1 MRIRSSQ
8 PTTFFGKTSRS
19 KKSVVCLLT
28 LIIPLAGVSVEKTSA
43 AIPAPTCKTIVTNPA
58 VTKGILLN
66 CLDGRGKFIFQSI
79 RGPAILN
86 VWGSW
91 CFPCREEIPYLVQIA
106 KTKKVQIIGIDASE
120 KSDAAGMAFVK
131 AHDMTWP
138 QLSDIK
144 NKTKG
149 IFGLGVPVS
158 RFIDVDGKVVY
169 EKIGPFKSV
178 DEIKKAA
185 KEFLGIKF

>member
-1 MRIRSSQ
+1 MER
-8 PTTFFGKTSRS
+8 TLA
-19 KKSVVCLLT
+19 VLALL
-28 LIIPLAGVSVEKTSA
+28 A
-43 AIPAPTCKTIVTNPA
+43 ASITPAHASIWAPTCKTIATNPA
-58 VTKGILLN
+58 ITKGILLN
-66 CLDGRGKFIFQSI
+66 CLDGKGKFIFQSI

-120 KSDAAGMAFVK
+120 SKDAAGMAFVK

>member
-1 MRIRSSQ
+1 MR
-8 PTTFFGKTSRS
+8 PFDE
-19 KKSVVCLLT
+19 KSVVCLLT
-28 LIIPLAGVSVEKTSA
+28 LMFTLVAFTSNRASASIPTPSCRS
-43 AIPAPTCKTIVTNPA
+43 IVTNPA
-58 VTKGILLN
+58 VTKGILLS
-66 CLDGRGKFIFQSI
+66 CLDGKGKFIFQSI